1 LLLFVICF
9 LKLLE
14 DPSLI
19 QHIKTSFLEIPH
31 PIISKK
37 SAGAGNKRSGNNPA
51 CAVLDQDILEIKLVP
66 HVQCEELDMVSPSNS
81 SNGFEPNQP
90 AEDSFLVEGMNG
102 GASQVQSW
110 QFMDE
115 EFSNCVHHSMNSS
128 DCISQTFV
136 EPEKAVSVPKGELV
150 NDHCLQDLQECTH
163 TKMCLLDLRSNDLH
177 YQTVLSSLLKSS
189 HQLILGP
196 CFQNYQQESS
206 FVSWNKKGLAHC
218 QNPGGETPQKLLK
231 KVLFVVPRMH
241 VGGLLDSPEDNG
253 IKDVVWRPEAD
264 EIGMNHAL
272 TERRRRGKVNERFF
286 ILKSMVPSISKV
298 VETPFPGSWQ

>member
-1 LLLFVICF
+1 MICF
-9 LKLLE
+9 LKVLE

-37 SAGAGNKRSGNNPA
+37 SAGAGNTRNDNNPA
-51 CAVLDQDILEIKLVP
+51 CAVFDQDILDTKLIQ
-66 HVQCEELDMVSPSNS
+66 HVQCEELDMVSPNNS
-81 SNGFEPNQP
+81 SNGFETNQP

-110 QFMDE
+110 QFMDD

-136 EPEKAVSVPKGELV
+136 EAEKAVSVPKGELV
-150 NDHCLQDLQECTH
+150 NDHCLQDLQECNH
-163 TKMCLLDLRSNDLH
+163 TKMSLLDLRSNDLH

-196 CFQNYQQESS
+196 CFRNYQQESS

-218 QNPGGETPQKLLK
+218 QNPEGGTPQKLLK

-272 TERRRRGKVNERFF
+272 AERRRREKLNERFSV
-286 ILKSMVPSISKV
+286 LRSMVPSISKV